1 MACDLMM
8 DLTKKSEM
16 KKKKSMHD
24 SMKNLLFFSNLTD
37 FNDTVQFSQSR
48 HEVVVSVNEEG
59 GEVTLVITCKEID
72 PLSPWQQLIMIREHQ
87 ESQSIKIGNPDD
99 DNDQDG
105 KRNCKSYE

>member
-1 MACDLMM
+1 
-8 DLTKKSEM
+8 
-16 KKKKSMHD
+16 MHD

-72 PLSPWQQLIMIREHQ
+72 PLSP
-87 ESQSIKIGNPDD
+87 
-99 DNDQDG
+99 
-105 KRNCKSYE
+105 